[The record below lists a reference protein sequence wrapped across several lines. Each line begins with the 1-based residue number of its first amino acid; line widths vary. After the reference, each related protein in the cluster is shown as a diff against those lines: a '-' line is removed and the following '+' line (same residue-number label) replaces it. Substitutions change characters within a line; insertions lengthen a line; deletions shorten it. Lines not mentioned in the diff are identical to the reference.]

1 MISELRLHHY
11 KSIEDATVSFDP
23 VTVFVGNNGSG
34 KSNVVDA
41 LRFLK
46 DAATQGL
53 DRAFTERHGIESVR
67 QWSPTRPYRMQ
78 IEVSMLSTDFWGK
91 YALAIDSIR
100 GGYKVSNES
109 IEIREFDQD
118 WLALD
123 DTDIDTSSFVPIV
136 RRLIINRDGDGKIKE
151 RRWKAPKP
159 DGMQFR
165 PEDPLFYALPFEE
178 EHDFPLIRTDEL
190 ALNSVFASNFRKM
203 LRTTT
208 NFQAYSIYP
217 NTLRL
222 PQEPSNER
230 ILLPDGRNLTSI
242 LKSMRRTP
250 RGMEAMDQITR
261 AMRSILPG
269 LEIISILSVGGY
281 LVPQFHM
288 KEAGGKTHKFN
299 VAQMSDGTL
308 RVLGLLTALY
318 QWPKLD
324 IIVLEEPEQ
333 TVNPAIMEVLA
344 DSIKEVS
351 GTCQVIVTTHSPHL
365 LDQFD
370 PRQIRAVDM
379 VDGRTQVSPVG
390 PTQMGVVHDRLFS
403 LGELLVSEGLHG
415 G

>member
-1 MISELRLHHY
+1 MISELRLQHF
-11 KSIEDATVSFDP
+11 KSVEDATVAFDP

-34 KSNVVDA
+34 KSNIVDA

-78 IEVSMLSTDFWGK
+78 IEVTVRSTDFWGK
-91 YALAIDSIR
+91 YELAIDTIK
-100 GGYKVSNES
+100 GGYKVSSEY
-109 IEIREFDQD
+109 IEIREFVRE
-118 WLALD
+118 WRAPD
-123 DTDIDTSSFVPIV
+123 DDDSPRHLHIA
-136 RRLIINRDGDGKIKE
+136 RLRTLNRNGDGKVTQHIGE
-151 RRWKAPKP
+151 GPRQ
-159 DGMQFR
+159 DGAMFQ
-165 PEDPLFYALPFEE
+165 PEAPLFNALPTEE
-178 EHDFPLIRTDEL
+178 FLDIPRIRVDEL
-190 ALNSVFASNFRKM
+190 VLNNFFAANAQKLSEIVA
-203 LRTTT
+203 

-230 ILLPDGRNLTSI
+230 FLLPDGRNLTSV
-242 LKSMRRTP
+242 LKAMRRTTV
-250 RGMEAMDQITR
+250 GMEAIEQITT
-261 AMRSILPG
+261 AMRNILPG
-269 LEIISILSVGGY
+269 LETISILGVGGY

-318 QWPKLD
+318 QRPKPG

-351 GTCQVIVTTHSPHL
+351 GTRQVIVTTHSPHL

-370 PRQIRAVDM
+370 PEQIRAVDM
-379 VDGRTQVSPVG
+379 VEGRTQVSRVG